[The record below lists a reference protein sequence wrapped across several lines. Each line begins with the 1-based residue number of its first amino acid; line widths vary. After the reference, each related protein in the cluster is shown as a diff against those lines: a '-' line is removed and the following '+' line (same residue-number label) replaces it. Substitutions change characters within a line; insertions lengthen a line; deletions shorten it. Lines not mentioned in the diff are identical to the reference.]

1 MVPER
6 RLFYNKVWA
15 LSPQAIYITLVGR
28 LRGETMKYAAL
39 LVLAIFALG
48 CTAQSNADVT
58 VNTPGV
64 AIDMDVGGAP
74 SGEVRE
80 FDVVARTWTWEPS
93 TITVKEG
100 DTVKLHIT
108 SVDVPHGFRLA
119 EFDVNE
125 YLAPGSTVDVEFVAD
140 KKGSYTFYCNVQC
153 GEGHKGMKGQ
163 FIVE

>member
-1 MVPER
+1 
-6 RLFYNKVWA
+6 
-15 LSPQAIYITLVGR
+15 
-28 LRGETMKYAAL
+28 MKYAAL

-100 DTVKLHIT
+100 DTVIVHSERDIDERSRLKI
-108 SVDVPHGFRLA
+108 VPAL
-119 EFDVNE
+119 VSS
-125 YLAPGSTVDVEFVAD
+125 GS
-140 KKGSYTFYCNVQC
+140 
-153 GEGHKGMKGQ
+153 
-163 FIVE
+163 

>member
-1 MVPER
+1 
-6 RLFYNKVWA
+6 
-15 LSPQAIYITLVGR
+15 
-28 LRGETMKYAAL
+28 MKYAAL